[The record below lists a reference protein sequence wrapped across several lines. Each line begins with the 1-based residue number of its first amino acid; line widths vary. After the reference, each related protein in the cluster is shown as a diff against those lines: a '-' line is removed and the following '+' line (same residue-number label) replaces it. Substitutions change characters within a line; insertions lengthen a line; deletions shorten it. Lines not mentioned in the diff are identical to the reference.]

1 MLLILTIFL
10 LLKKDTITYQIE
22 TMIEEE
28 KNYVISI
35 TYPKINIKKLNQRIK
50 NDILKEIKK
59 IKEKE
64 RETTYLINRDE
75 LNIDFEYFLF
85 DNRYINI
92 ILKSDLYHG
101 NTNQNSYELY
111 SYLYDSKK
119 RKIIDI
125 KKETSKSCQA

>member
-1 MLLILTIFL
+1 MSTSIGDSGLNGAGLSLKDNTTRFPVLILNNVHQSPSL
-10 LLKKDTITYQIE
+10 RQTYSLSG
-22 TMIEEE
+22 
-28 KNYVISI
+28 V
-35 TYPKINIKKLNQRIK
+35 YPCKS
-50 NDILKEIKK
+50 
-59 IKEKE
+59 
-64 RETTYLINRDE
+64 TSF
-75 LNIDFEYFLF
+75 DFEYFLF

>member
-35 TYPKINIKKLNQRIK
+35 TYPKTNIKRLNQKIK

-59 IKEKE
+59 AEK
-64 RETTYLINRDE
+64 
-75 LNIDFEYFLF
+75 
-85 DNRYINI
+85 
-92 ILKSDLYHG
+92 
-101 NTNQNSYELY
+101 
-111 SYLYDSKK
+111 KK
-119 RKIIDI
+119 RER
-125 KKETSKSCQA
+125 KK

>member
-1 MLLILTIFL
+1 
-10 LLKKDTITYQIE
+10 
-22 TMIEEE
+22 MIEEE

-35 TYPKINIKKLNQRIK
+35 TYPKTNIKKLNQRIK

-64 RETTYLINRDE
+64 RETPYLINRDE

-119 RKIIDI
+119 RK
-125 KKETSKSCQA
+125 KKKILRLYRISLILVKR

>member
-35 TYPKINIKKLNQRIK
+35 TYPKTNIKKLNQKIK

-59 IKEKE
+59 IKDKE
-64 RETTYLINRDE
+64 RETPYLINRDE
-75 LNIDFEYFLF
+75 LNIDFEYL
-85 DNRYINI
+85 
-92 ILKSDLYHG
+92 LSEK
-101 NTNQNSYELY
+101 NTLA
-111 SYLYDSKK
+111 
-119 RKIIDI
+119 R
-125 KKETSKSCQA
+125 T

>member
-35 TYPKINIKKLNQRIK
+35 TYPKTNIKKLNQRIK

-59 IKEKE
+59 I
-64 RETTYLINRDE
+64 
-75 LNIDFEYFLF
+75 
-85 DNRYINI
+85 
-92 ILKSDLYHG
+92 
-101 NTNQNSYELY
+101 
-111 SYLYDSKK
+111 
-119 RKIIDI
+119 I
-125 KKETSKSCQA
+125 KKKMKELKW